1 MILIDALKLR
11 LRFTCSFS
19 STTCCAEP
27 TSGAST
33 SAKYL
38 TDIQAIIRYAQQ
50 ENLPGLDYA
59 RIQENIREYE
69 EGLALGNEQPGLL
82 QAIEIQIRNSDPV
95 IQKLM
100 NEKKPGPEKPGQAKA
115 HTLVHV

>member
-1 MILIDALKLR
+1 MNLIDALRLKLR
-11 LRFTCSFS
+11 LRCLSS

-50 ENLPGLDYA
+50 ENLPGLDHA
-59 RIQENIREYE
+59 RTQENIREYE
-69 EGLALGNEQPGLL
+69 EGLALGDEHPAVS
-82 QAIEIQIRNSDPV
+82 QAIEVEIGDSVP
-95 IQKLM
+95 
-100 NEKKPGPEKPGQAKA
+100 
-115 HTLVHV
+115 